1 MSRKQRFSA
10 DFCQFGA
17 SVAFV
22 DEKLCRL
29 RIISFCIFRYHNAKK
44 RFKVFRP
51 RSPSAL
57 EPQISRAVVAVISL
71 FCRRLFENPVI
82 ISVVLVGIL
91 SFI

>member
-1 MSRKQRFSA
+1 MSRKKSFPA
-10 DFCQFGA
+10 DFCQFVS

-22 DEKLCRL
+22 DEKLCGL

-44 RFKVFRP
+44 RFKVFRL
-51 RSPSAL
+51 RSHPAL
-57 EPQISRAVVAVISL
+57 EPQVSRAVVALISL
-71 FCRRLFENPVI
+71 FCRRLLENPVI

>member
-1 MSRKQRFSA
+1 M
-10 DFCQFGA
+10 
-17 SVAFV
+17 AFV

-29 RIISFCIFRYHNAKK
+29 RIISFCIFRYHNAKM
-44 RFKVFRP
+44 RLEVFRL

-57 EPQISRAVVAVISL
+57 EPQISGAVVVVISL
-71 FCRRLFENPVI
+71 FCRRLLENPVI